1 MMEQMDR
8 APARQNS
15 EHPGQLDELRQA
27 NAALSR
33 ELERLVQENSALEQA
48 LADARRQIRPKAAFC
63 PTCPTISAPL

>member
-33 ELERLVQENSALEQA
+33 ELERT
-48 LADARRQIRPKAAFC
+48 RPG
-63 PTCPTISAPL
+63 P

>member
-33 ELERLVQENSALEQA
+33 ELERLTQENSALE
-48 LADARRQIRPKAAFC
+48 DRK
-63 PTCPTISAPL
+63 SVV